1 MLCSKHVLL
10 AKNWVWGI
18 CSLIFN
24 LSDQSYDYKDYFLK
38 SRPYTLKLW
47 SFKEKTFEKYKKFW

>member
-1 MLCSKHVLL
+1 MLCYAMLCYVKKGGIV
-10 AKNWVWGI
+10 GI

-38 SRPYTLKLW
+38 SRPYAILKAMELQRNIKH
-47 SFKEKTFEKYKKFW
+47 FKYW